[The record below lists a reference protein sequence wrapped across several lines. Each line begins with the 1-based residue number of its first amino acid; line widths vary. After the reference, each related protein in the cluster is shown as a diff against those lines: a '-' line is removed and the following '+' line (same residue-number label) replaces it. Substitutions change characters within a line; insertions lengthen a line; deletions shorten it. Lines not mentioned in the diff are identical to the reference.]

1 MKNFFSAGRRFPRL
15 LAALCFA
22 TSLLPAAPGWS
33 DRVLLDRV
41 VAVVN
46 GEVITWSQ
54 LRGFI
59 PPDAMAEARA
69 PGGERAD
76 REVRR
81 LESKYLEEMVELRLE
96 AQAAEA
102 EGISVSE
109 AEVDQ
114 AVQGIRAKFSLSDEA
129 FARALEEQGLTL
141 ESYRANLREQ
151 ILVNRVVNKVIR
163 PRVTVSD
170 SEVDPVMALEHP
182 EFAHRNIA
190 ARVRLISLEEDGE
203 KGTETVR
210 QIIREYNEGTP
221 FSDLASRYST
231 DPSAKFGGDLG
242 VIRRGMVKPA
252 LESAAFSLEP
262 GKISDPLYLD
272 GRLYLL
278 LVESYEEQSGDIA
291 RARREITERLREK
304 GMEREYR
311 AWLRQLKGKAY
322 VDIKLN

>member
-1 MKNFFSAGRRFPRL
+1 MNNPFSAGHRKTFL
-15 LAALCFA
+15 LAGLFFA
-22 TSLLPAAPGWS
+22 SLLLTATPGWS
-33 DRVLLDRV
+33 DRVLLDRI

-46 GEVITWSQ
+46 GEAITWSQ

-69 PGGERAD
+69 PGGERAA
-76 REVRR
+76 REIRR

-102 EGISVSE
+102 EGISVSD

-114 AVQGIRAKFSLSDEA
+114 AVAGIRSKFSLSDEA
-129 FARALEEQGLTL
+129 FARALEEQGLTM
-141 ESYRANLREQ
+141 ESYRSNLREQ

-170 SEVDPVMALEHP
+170 SEVDQIMAAEHP

-190 ARVRLISLEEDGE
+190 ARVRLISLEEEGE
-203 KGTETVR
+203 KGVEKVR
-210 QIIREYNEGTP
+210 EIVREFDQGTP
-221 FSDLASRYST
+221 FSELASRYST

-262 GKISDPLYLD
+262 GKISDPLFLD

-322 VDIKLN
+322 VEIKLN